1 MKKSLLL
8 LFLLINALGL
18 QAQELEIVGNLVRSK
33 DLKKIVFEGD
43 SVCVHRNSDKLDWGE
58 LPMGTKVDSLY
69 FAKCEEWFLKHFTK
83 IVYEDQELQEFMSD
97 RASRRYCNFWFT
109 LIFERTTR
117 KVVGISFVFSQIKVE
132 NEWVSI
138 MNAVHFEK
146 ACMLYEVIKNK
157 EGDFLQYFIP
167 DPEKSQT
174 RHIAV
179 SFDLEK
185 IISKGKLVEYRDSI
199 SKVPTGE
206 QSN

>member
-1 MKKSLLL
+1 M
-8 LFLLINALGL
+8 
-18 QAQELEIVGNLVRSK
+18 
-33 DLKKIVFEGD
+33 
-43 SVCVHRNSDKLDWGE
+43 
-58 LPMGTKVDSLY
+58 
-69 FAKCEEWFLKHFTK
+69 
-83 IVYEDQELQEFMSD
+83 
-97 RASRRYCNFWFT
+97 
-109 LIFERTTR
+109 
-117 KVVGISFVFSQIKVE
+117 VGISFVFSQIKVE

-185 IISKGKLVEYRDSI
+185 IISKGKLEEYRDSI